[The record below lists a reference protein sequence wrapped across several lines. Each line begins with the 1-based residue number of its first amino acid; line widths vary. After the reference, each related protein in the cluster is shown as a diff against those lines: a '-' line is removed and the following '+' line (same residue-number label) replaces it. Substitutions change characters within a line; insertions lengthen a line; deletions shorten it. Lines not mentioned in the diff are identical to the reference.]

1 MKIPATRVVVNQA
14 EAATTPKL
22 TRRNISRSAPPAR
35 LKSDISQQ
43 RERLQKHAQSRPRT
57 GHQATSISL
66 SDIYQL
72 AEREKLSYSAT
83 SRRENVERAYEWF
96 RKSDENSRPNT
107 SASGYINK
115 MNRETITPMSMLS
128 EPLFSRPSSVMRA
141 TDTEDYEDD
150 EDDYMSIR
158 RTMANIS
165 QDCCEIIGPQ
175 LCHECRKNRIREMDK
190 KRYDAFFPTLH
201 ASEDNLTATAIVKR
215 YLPKLSYPEIEDRI
229 ARGEIQKP
237 SLSKKLRQGPMSRE
251 DELNKQVDEAKPK
264 YEVEREER
272 MRSMRKSTVFF
283 FANLRALNQKIISGE
298 VNRNDGFSKPTKL
311 KSETDSF
318 LKVDDKC
325 YERESKRKLLKKHG
339 SSMYISPRKV
349 QLESKS
355 KFQSFFEPPLL
366 PRHCQGADPGFFA
379 GSKEIYNLPERLP
392 EELVF
397 VDKNGRKVTR
407 RMSSRVSFRSEFAI
421 PEEESEEEETSN
433 TTGDSSGMKE
443 DPPKGSSIR
452 EDEEEAA

>member
-1 MKIPATRVVVNQA
+1 MKKSVTFANKRQVIFIKEYVCPACL
-14 EAATTPKL
+14 K
-22 TRRNISRSAPPAR
+22 ISRSAPSAR
-35 LKSDISQQ
+35 LKAEISQQ
-43 RERLQKHAQSRPRT
+43 RKPLQKHVPSRPKT
-57 GHQATSISL
+57 GHQETYISL

-96 RKSDENSRPNT
+96 RKSEEISRPNT

-115 MNRETITPMSMLS
+115 INRETITPMSMLS
-128 EPLFSRPSSVMRA
+128 EPLFSRPSSIMRA

-150 EDDYMSIR
+150 EDDYMSMR
-158 RTMANIS
+158 RTMASIS
-165 QDCCEIIGPQ
+165 RDCCEIIGPQ
-175 LCHECRKNRIREMDK
+175 MCHECRKNRIREMDK

-237 SLSKKLRQGPMSRE
+237 ILSKKLRKGPMSRE
-251 DELNKQVDEAKPK
+251 DELNKQVNESKPK
-264 YEVEREER
+264 DEVQKEER
-272 MRSMRKSTVFF
+272 MRSKRKSTALI

-298 VNRNDGFSKPTKL
+298 VNRSDGFSKVTKL
-311 KSETDSF
+311 KSEIHSVP
-318 LKVDDKC
+318 KGDKLS
-325 YERESKRKLLKKHG
+325 ESKSKLKLLKKHV
-339 SSMYISPRKV
+339 SSIYISPRKV

-379 GSKEIYNLPERLP
+379 GSKETYNLPERLP

-397 VDKNGRKVTR
+397 LDKNGRKTTR
-407 RMSSRVSFRSEFAI
+407 RMTSRVSFRSEFAI
-421 PEEESEEEETSN
+421 QEEESEEDDTSET
-433 TTGDSSGMKE
+433 TRDSSGMKE
-443 DPPKGSSIR
+443 DTPKGPCIR
-452 EDEEEAA
+452 EDEEEIE